1 MFKRINNIE
10 LLNKIITVENK
21 LDILNTRLD
30 NKTCCDCKSREVIV
44 YEELKDYLQFK
55 LSEFN
60 DQINNKLIE
69 FNNKETL
76 SILNNIFEDYKT
88 QLIDNLQSICNQLN
102 NDKLNNNI
110 IDEKLQQYNN
120 QKNIKE
126 HHCNFSKVDFDSSFN
141 KTQDKLEILCGKLD
155 MLYFENEIIKHQ
167 LSLQDEIR
175 KYSDEI
181 DNLSSIIEK
190 TIIEI
195 DEMTKI

>member
-1 MFKRINNIE
+1 M
-10 LLNKIITVENK
+10 
-21 LDILNTRLD
+21 
-30 NKTCCDCKSREVIV
+30 
-44 YEELKDYLQFK
+44 
-55 LSEFN
+55 
-60 DQINNKLIE
+60 
-69 FNNKETL
+69 